1 MYTIIYY
8 YYFFFKI
15 FHTSHLH
22 LHNLVIKYKCYKILR
37 RVTAMTRHK
46 PFIVEFT
53 GTPEAGKTTVINAL
67 YEKLINLGYTVKV
80 YPESAEKSKKIF
92 PRNSQEAKLW
102 TNVNTLQHLIEAP
115 FLTEYDIIIFD
126 RGAMDRLF
134 WIYMDSIKDFQF
146 ASKMN
151 SLTPLLYNYSP
162 DLLITFK
169 VSIKES
175 LRRRGG
181 EGHIVTKDFL
191 MEYNRLL
198 DVFIN
203 SLRIN
208 KVIVSTDNLAIDE
221 VVFTVKNFIL
231 ENLEKP
237 S

>member
-1 MYTIIYY
+1 
-8 YYFFFKI
+8 
-15 FHTSHLH
+15 
-22 LHNLVIKYKCYKILR
+22 
-37 RVTAMTRHK
+37 MTRHK

-67 YEKLINLGYTVKV
+67 CKNLTTLGYNIKL
-80 YPESAEKSKKIF
+80 YPESSENTPKFF
-92 PRNSQEAKLW
+92 PKNC
-102 TNVNTLQHLIEAP
+102 IEANLWRNFDTFKHVVEAP
-115 FLTEYDIIIFD
+115 YLSEYDIIIFD
-126 RGAMDRLF
+126 RGAIDRMF
-134 WIYMDSIKDFQF
+134 WVYLDSIYDFDIAVKSSSFITIIKDY
-146 ASKMN
+146 KPN
-151 SLTPLLYNYSP
+151 
-162 DLLITFK
+162 LLISFH
-169 VSIKES
+169 VSPEESIK
-175 LRRRGG
+175 RRGG
-181 EGHIVTKDFL
+181 EGRLVTKDFL